1 MSNGA
6 TTYRLSDVIVTLKA
20 DNGDVVLSDV
30 SDHEGATFFSFDG
43 ASQYDVIIDQKG
55 FDRVS
60 SISNNNL
67 RLINPM
73 WICHIQLQ
81 WKATLWKIE
90 KILWN
95 ICRSCMHKMEV
106 VLMNL

>member
-67 RLINPM
+67 RLNVDLP
-73 WICHIQLQ
+73 HTDIQLQ
-81 WKATLWKIE
+81 WKATL
-90 KILWN
+90 
-95 ICRSCMHKMEV
+95 
-106 VLMNL
+106 

>member
-1 MSNGA
+1 MSNGV
-6 TTYRLSDVIVTLKA
+6 TTHRLSDVTVTLKA

-43 ASQYDVIIDQKG
+43 ASQSDVIIDQKG

-67 RLINPM
+67 RLNVDLP
-73 WICHIQLQ
+73 HTDIQLQ
-81 WKATLWKIE
+81 WKATL
-90 KILWN
+90 
-95 ICRSCMHKMEV
+95 
-106 VLMNL
+106 